1 MSGSMPTGSAPLDD
15 AGLQLA
21 DAPDDLRDL
30 VVVDPDAH
38 RVGEIDGV
46 VVDPADQR
54 MRMLVVGSGGI
65 LGLGRVRRLV
75 PVDAVLEVSDRVRI
89 ATSHRTVHLMDPYEP
104 EEHLGHAVT

>member
-1 MSGSMPTGSAPLDD
+1 MADAKPAGPAPGDD
-15 AGLQLA
+15 GDMTFT

-38 RVGEIDGV
+38 RVGEVDGV
-46 VVDPADQR
+46 VVDPTDRR

-75 PVDAVLEVSDRVRI
+75 PVEAIVEVSDHVRI
-89 ATSHRTVHLMDPYEP
+89 ATSHRAVHLVDPYDP
-104 EEHLGHAVT
+104 EESADHAQ